1 MKTSQQMQELVNLLK
16 SKEVVFEDGLSAE
29 ETTSIEAKFGFK
41 FPDDL
46 KSFLQ
51 TALPISTKFVNWR
64 EALVSSEYAKEVSSW
79 MEGPFEGILFD
90 VEHNNFWF
98 DDWGAKPEGF
108 ERQAEIVKE
117 KYKTYPVLIPIFSHR
132 YISSEPTDSD
142 NPVFSVH
149 QTDIIYYGYNLANY
163 LHNEFSF
170 ALPESFEIPAK
181 PKAIRF
187 WTDVVELNISK

>member
-1 MKTSQQMQELVNLLK
+1 
-16 SKEVVFEDGLSAE
+16 
-29 ETTSIEAKFGFK
+29 
-41 FPDDL
+41 
-46 KSFLQ
+46 
-51 TALPISTKFVNWR
+51 
-64 EALVSSEYAKEVSSW
+64 
-79 MEGPFEGILFD
+79 LFD

-98 DDWGAKPEGF
+98 DDWGVKPEEF

-117 KYKTYPVLIPIFSHR
+117 KYKAYPVLIPIFSHR

-170 ALPESFEIPAK
+170 ALPENFDLPEK

-187 WTDVVELNISK
+187 WTDIVELNISK